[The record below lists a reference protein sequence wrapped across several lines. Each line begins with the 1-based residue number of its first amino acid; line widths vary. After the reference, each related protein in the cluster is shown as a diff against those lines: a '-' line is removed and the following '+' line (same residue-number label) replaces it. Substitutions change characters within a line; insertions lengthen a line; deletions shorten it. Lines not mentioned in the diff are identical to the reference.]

1 MGRKVLISIVS
12 DQTIP
17 NVLFI
22 KDFKEMDEYVFLS
35 TEKMEQQN
43 QTEKIIKSSGLDKT
57 KCHIE
62 KIHESDI
69 DEIKKVLTNIPLSQ
83 DAEFIVNIT
92 GGTKIMSLAVY
103 DFFSKFKNSV
113 IFYMPI
119 GENGYQKIFPETENL
134 KAINFKVSL
143 QNYLSAY
150 GVEIKKQS
158 ATTKDLNFLNTFKTE
173 LFNNYRNEIAFL
185 IKLQN
190 DRPIKKVLEKKGE
203 IDWNDI
209 RVHEFVHKN
218 SGIYLLD
225 NIDKLF
231 KSCGFNDGV
240 MIKSK
245 SLRFITGG
253 WFEELAYSLVK
264 ENLKISDEQI
274 ALGTE
279 VIKDNDNRKKN
290 EFDVAFISNNSL
302 YIIECKTS
310 MESEVKGLFAE
321 TVYKQAA
328 IRKDLGLSAQSY
340 LFTLDKVDNIDHIKR
355 AETLGIKIIDLTV
368 LNDSGKLEETF
379 FKKFK

>member
-1 MGRKVLISIVS
+1 
-12 DQTIP
+12 
-17 NVLFI
+17 
-22 KDFKEMDEYVFLS
+22 
-35 TEKMEQQN
+35 
-43 QTEKIIKSSGLDKT
+43 
-57 KCHIE
+57 
-62 KIHESDI
+62 
-69 DEIKKVLTNIPLSQ
+69 
-83 DAEFIVNIT
+83 
-92 GGTKIMSLAVY
+92 
-103 DFFSKFKNSV
+103 
-113 IFYMPI
+113 
-119 GENGYQKIFPETENL
+119 
-134 KAINFKVSL
+134 
-143 QNYLSAY
+143 
-150 GVEIKKQS
+150 
-158 ATTKDLNFLNTFKTE
+158 
-173 LFNNYRNEIAFL
+173 
-185 IKLQN
+185 
-190 DRPIKKVLEKKGE
+190 
-203 IDWNDI
+203 
-209 RVHEFVHKN
+209 
-218 SGIYLLD
+218 
-225 NIDKLF
+225 
-231 KSCGFNDGV
+231 